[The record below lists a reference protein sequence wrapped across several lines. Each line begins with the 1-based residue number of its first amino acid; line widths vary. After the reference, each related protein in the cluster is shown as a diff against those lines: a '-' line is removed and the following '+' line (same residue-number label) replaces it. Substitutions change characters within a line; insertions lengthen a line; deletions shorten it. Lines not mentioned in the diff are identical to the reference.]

1 MLLGCWHDHV
11 MLHFQLPTTFVQVTE
26 DLLAKLPTIFIEVT
40 ENILTKLPNSF
51 TEVTEDILAKLPTSF
66 TEVTED
72 ILTKLPTS
80 FIEVTEDI
88 LTKLPTSFI
97 EVTED
102 ILTTRSFSKAILRAF
117 FKKTRCWLVKSGSEK
132 KRECCRT
139 AGCLWILLCFILGFV
154 SSQESLSVFLQ
165 LGCVEWWL
173 RRLSRAQFSKH
184 HRKSALSAEEDENQR
199 LLQSSGAAWKTRW
212 PSWAPRP

>member
-1 MLLGCWHDHV
+1 M
-11 MLHFQLPTTFVQVTE
+11 
-26 DLLAKLPTIFIEVT
+26 
-40 ENILTKLPNSF
+40 
-51 TEVTEDILAKLPTSF
+51 TEDILAKLPTSF

-88 LTKLPTSFI
+88 P
-97 EVTED
+97 
-102 ILTTRSFSKAILRAF
+102 TTRSFSKAVLRAV
-117 FKKTRCWLVKSGSEK
+117 FKKTRCWLVKSSSEK

-139 AGCLWILLCFILGFV
+139 AGCLWILLCFILGLV

-165 LGCVEWWL
+165 LGWVEWWL
-173 RRLSRAQFSKH
+173 RLSRAQFSKH
-184 HRKSALSAEEDENQR
+184 HRKSAFSAEEDKNQHQ
-199 LLQSSGAAWKTRW
+199 LQSSGAVWKTRW